1 MNRDSHSW
9 GYAFDRLE
17 EITTLYF
24 KNHPIRIVR
33 LPPNEN
39 IISYQGKKLV
49 IIKDIADIFN
59 IGSGTWMSNDYG
71 DASYVESYINWLQ
84 EQSFLDKS
92 RFEFGIWWDEVKQI
106 LNDETRNVLK

>member
-1 MNRDSHSW
+1 
-9 GYAFDRLE
+9 
-17 EITTLYF
+17 
-24 KNHPIRIVR
+24 
-33 LPPNEN
+33 
-39 IISYQGKKLV
+39 
-49 IIKDIADIFN
+49 
-59 IGSGTWMSNDYG
+59 MSNDYG